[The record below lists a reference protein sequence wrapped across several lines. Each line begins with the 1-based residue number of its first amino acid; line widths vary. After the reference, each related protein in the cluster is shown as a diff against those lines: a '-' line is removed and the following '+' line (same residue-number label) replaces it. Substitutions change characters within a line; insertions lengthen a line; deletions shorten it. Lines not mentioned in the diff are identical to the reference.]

1 MIVQDA
7 IERAQKEVPGIQ
19 GAYRITG
26 DRPPIERD
34 PGSPLL
40 AALSKTVEQT
50 TGAPA
55 QVSYFTGYTDTA
67 VIAGTRSNHNCM
79 SYAPDRSRWRT
90 SLTSGCRAMISS
102 ASRRCLQTCCYRYRA
117 SHRQNRNASNAVHL
131 AHRRTIPRNDLIK
144 IIGKS
149 TTSKLSVVSRLSTK
163 PISIR

>member
-1 MIVQDA
+1 MIQGGYQPYVVPDACTTWIDMRLVPPATTAKAEMIVQDA
-7 IERAQKEVPGIQ
+7 IERAQQEVPGIQ

-79 SYAPDRSRWRT
+79 SYGPG
-90 SLTSGCRAMISS
+90 SLA
-102 ASRRCLQTCCYRYRA
+102 
-117 SHRQNRNASNAVHL
+117 L
-131 AHRRTIPRNDLIK
+131 AHKPNEWVPRDDIQRVEAVLTDLL
-144 IIGKS
+144 
-149 TTSKLSVVSRLSTK
+149 LSLSGLA
-163 PISIR
+163 